1 MKPPADHFAA
11 VPAAWEEW
19 QQDFNTT
26 ARAVYVQLLFSM
38 HRQTGTVRL
47 SLRALAERAGL
58 SRGQVDR
65 ALRSLASG
73 GVISYAPGTNQHS
86 ETTIEVL
93 LRRGAVLPMRRR
105 AVTPAGHQQDSASHQ
120 QDSASHQQDSAS
132 HQQDS
137 SRTAHHLSPAETPG
151 RGLEVYPDEEEE
163 GAGSPSDLLASESS
177 DARKER
183 RTKSGRIC
191 PACRG
196 TRVCNEGDGTGDY
209 TCGACRDGDYE

>member
-1 MKPPADHFAA
+1 MKRPADHFAA
-11 VPAAWEEW
+11 VPVAWEEW
-19 QQDFNTT
+19 QHDFNTT
-26 ARAVYVQLLFSM
+26 VRAVYIQLLFSM
-38 HRQTGTVRL
+38 HRKTGTVRL

-86 ETTIEVL
+86 ESTIEVL
-93 LRRGAVLPMRRR
+93 LRRGAVLPVRRR
-105 AVTPAGHQQDSASHQ
+105 AVTPAGHQQDTASHQ
-120 QDSASHQQDSAS
+120 RDSASHQR
-132 HQQDS
+132 DS
-137 SRTAHHLSPAETPG
+137 SGTAHHLSPAETSD
-151 RGLEVYPDEEEE
+151 RGLEVHPEEEE
-163 GAGSPSDLLASESS
+163 GAGPPSDLLASESS
-177 DARKER
+177 DVRKER

>member
-1 MKPPADHFAA
+1 VKPPGDHFAA

-19 QQDFNTT
+19 QHDFNTT
-26 ARAVYVQLLFSM
+26 ARAVYIQLLFSM

-73 GVISYAPGTNQHS
+73 GVISYVPGTNQHS
-86 ETTIEVL
+86 ESTIEVL
-93 LRRGAVLPMRRR
+93 LRRGAVLPVRRR
-105 AVTPAGHQQDSASHQ
+105 AVTPAGHQQDTASHQ
-120 QDSASHQQDSAS
+120 RDSASHK
-132 HQQDS
+132 QDS
-137 SRTAHHLSPAETPG
+137 SGTAHHLSPAETSD
-151 RGLEVYPDEEEE
+151 RGLEVHPEEEE
-163 GAGSPSDLLASESS
+163 GATLPPDLSASGSGGSQR
-177 DARKER
+177 ARK
-183 RTKSGRIC
+183 SGGFC

>member
-1 MKPPADHFAA
+1 VTPPADHFAA

-19 QQDFNTT
+19 QQDFNMTT
-26 ARAVYVQLLFSM
+26 RAMYVQLLFCM

-47 SLRALAERAGL
+47 SLRALGERAAL

-86 ETTIEVL
+86 ESIIQVL

-105 AVTPAGHQQDSASHQ
+105 AVTPAGHQQDTALHQ
-120 QDSASHQQDSAS
+120 RDSASHQW
-132 HQQDS
+132 DS
-137 SRTAHHLSPAETPG
+137 SGTAHHLSPAETSD
-151 RGLEVYPDEEEE
+151 RGLEVYPDGEE
-163 GAGSPSDLLASESS
+163 GATSAPDLSASGSGGSQR
-177 DARKER
+177 ARK
-183 RTKSGRIC
+183 SGGFC

>member
-1 MKPPADHFAA
+1 MKPLGDHFAA
-11 VPAAWEEW
+11 VPVAWEEW
-19 QQDFNTT
+19 QVDFNPTV
-26 ARAVYVQLLFSM
+26 RAVYMELLFSM
-38 HRQTGTVRL
+38 NRKTGIVRL

-86 ETTIEVL
+86 ESTIEVL
-93 LRRGAVLPMRRR
+93 LRRRAVLPVRRR
-105 AVTPAGHQQDSASHQ
+105 AVTPVGHQQDTASHQRDSASHQ
-120 QDSASHQQDSAS
+120 R
-132 HQQDS
+132 DS
-137 SRTAHHLSPAETPG
+137 SGTAHHLSPAETSD
-151 RGLEVYPDEEEE
+151 RGLEVYPDEEE
-163 GAGSPSDLLASESS
+163 GAGPSSDLLASESS

-183 RTKSGRIC
+183 RTKSGRLC
-191 PACRG
+191 PACHG